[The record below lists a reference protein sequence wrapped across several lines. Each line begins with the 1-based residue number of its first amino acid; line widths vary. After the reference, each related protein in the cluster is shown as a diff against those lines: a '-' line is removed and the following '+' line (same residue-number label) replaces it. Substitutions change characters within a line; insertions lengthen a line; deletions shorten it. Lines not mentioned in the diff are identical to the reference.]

1 MKVIWTIIRW
11 FFGLLF
17 CLGSIGG
24 FASGEFWQALFSLG
38 LGLLLLPP
46 VTKALSKKPT
56 DNNQQSFPNTRTQ
69 PQAFKTT
76 TTQQSNSSQSSDKL
90 VNITTKSV
98 GNNTTEMTIE
108 LNEDVFLKKL
118 KDGTLGSDK
127 REIDIEDI
135 TGFYGNK
142 QYSPN
147 RQYCVSYADGHYEND
162 KWKNGDI
169 ALVKDKKL
177 LFKKKLQRPND
188 CFVSNDGIVIAC
200 DWLNSDALTGKFLI
214 FNETG
219 EELFFKKTTANL
231 GNCAISDN
239 SQIALFETHN
249 SDTNDGDKIFI
260 VDIANK
266 QIIKKFER
274 PASFNSAIIDTE
286 NKRIKLKDHKGFVF
300 EIDFDGNQTNAE
312 EYENHILTKGSVYD
326 RLWVYADKP
335 DEIKLKDPKY
345 LELLTKA
352 LTDKDASYSF
362 GKDKIYRMIG
372 EYHEANGDVAKTIE
386 NWEKAMQIN
395 SKIGVKRKLDILK
408 KNQKVK
414 SKPIEE
420 KAPIINVPKPKIEK
434 EITEQYIRAYREFVN
449 VELALTAQYNGEEY
463 AKRMT
468 PYYEGMYK
476 HISQNPSEYI
486 VFNDD
491 CDVTYYEMEF
501 VEAVEPIR
509 ERLFELAKQN
519 NIPTEI
525 LFIPRVK
532 IEEGFWDSI
541 INRNVIKIVRQLF
554 DEEQGEEYAT
564 LRQFKAFDRK
574 SPINKWTTSKNGK
587 NFLYEFQVS
596 QGIRA
601 ETLIRKR
608 LYLFDKE
615 FVRQQMLR
623 MSEKIWL
630 HNEVITAYEKWEQD
644 NSLWN
649 KIDHIKRKIEQKEIL
664 DESRKEIKFLRML
677 ENAGLKGRFIH
688 DESISWQLKY
698 RPDFWF
704 INENL
709 IVEYDETAH
718 KLRTDEDVQREKIIK
733 KHIPNVHFIRV
744 QEGLEKDGL
753 EEVLNFLKSFSE

>member
-11 FFGLLF
+11 FFGITF
-17 CLGSIGG
+17 CLASIGG
-24 FASGEFWQALFSLG
+24 FANGEFWQALFTLG

-56 DNNQQSFPNTRTQ
+56 DSSSQSFPTTQTQ
-69 PQAFKTT
+69 PQTLKTT
-76 TTQQSNSSQSSDKL
+76 TTQQTNSSQSSDKL

-98 GNNTTEMTIE
+98 GKNTTEMTIE
-108 LNEDVFLKKL
+108 LNEDVILKKL
-118 KDGTLGSDK
+118 KDGTLGSGK
-127 REIDIEDI
+127 REPSIEDI
-135 TGFYGNK
+135 TGFYGRK
-142 QYSPN
+142 QFSPN
-147 RQYCVSYADGHYEND
+147 RQYCVSYSDGHYENN

-169 ALVKDKKL
+169 ALIKDNKL

-188 CFVSNDGIVIAC
+188 CLVSNDGVVIVC
-200 DWLNSDALTGKFLI
+200 DWLNSDALTGKFII
-214 FNETG
+214 FNTTG
-219 EELFFKKTTANL
+219 EELVSKKTTANL
-231 GNCAISDN
+231 GSCAISDN

-249 SDTNDGDKIFI
+249 SDTNDSDKIFI
-260 VDIANK
+260 VDIPQK
-266 QIIKKFER
+266 QIIQKFER

-300 EIDFDGNQTNAE
+300 EVDFKGNQTNAE

-335 DEIKLKDPKY
+335 NEVKHKDTKY
-345 LELLTKA
+345 LELLNKS

-372 EYHEANGDVAKTIE
+372 EYYEANGDVAKTIE

-395 SKIGVKRKLDILK
+395 SKIGLKRKLDSLK
-408 KNQKVK
+408 KKQENNQKPIDVK
-414 SKPIEE
+414 T
-420 KAPIINVPKPKIEK
+420 PIINIPKPKIEK
-434 EITEQYIRAYREFVN
+434 AITEQYIKAYREFVN
-449 VELALTAQYNGEEY
+449 VELSLTAKYNGEEY

-491 CDVTYYEMEF
+491 SDVTYYEMEF

-509 ERLFELAKQN
+509 ERLLELAKQN

-587 NFLYEFQVS
+587 NYLYEFQVS

-615 FVRQQMLR
+615 FVRQQMMW
-623 MSEKIWL
+623 MSEMIWL
-630 HNEVITAYEKWEQD
+630 HNDDKLD
-644 NSLWN
+644 FN
-649 KIDHIKRKIEQKEIL
+649 KVEI
-664 DESRKEIKFLRML
+664 
-677 ENAGLKGRFIH
+677 
-688 DESISWQLKY
+688 
-698 RPDFWF
+698 
-704 INENL
+704 
-709 IVEYDETAH
+709 
-718 KLRTDEDVQREKIIK
+718 
-733 KHIPNVHFIRV
+733 
-744 QEGLEKDGL
+744 
-753 EEVLNFLKSFSE
+753 

>member
-1 MKVIWTIIRW
+1 MKVIWTFIRW
-11 FFGLLF
+11 FFGLTF
-17 CLGSIGG
+17 CLASIGG
-24 FASGEFWQALFSLG
+24 FASGEFWQALFTLG

-46 VTKALSKKPT
+46 VTKALSKKTT
-56 DNNQQSFPNTRTQ
+56 DANSDTQIQ
-69 PQAFKTT
+69 PQILKTKTT
-76 TTQQSNSSQSSDKL
+76 QHSNSSQSSDKL
-90 VNITTKSV
+90 VNITSKSV

-108 LNEDVFLKKL
+108 LNEEVLLKKL
-118 KDGTLGSDK
+118 KDGTLGSGK

-135 TGFYGNK
+135 TGFYGTK
-142 QYSPN
+142 KYSLN
-147 RQYCVSYADGHYEND
+147 RQYCVSYADGYYDNN

-169 ALVKDKKL
+169 ALVKDNKL

-188 CFVSNDGIVIAC
+188 CFVNNDGTVIVC
-200 DWLNSDALTGKFLI
+200 DWLNSGALTGKF
-214 FNETG
+214 FVFSTTG
-219 EELFFKKTTANL
+219 EELFSKKTTANL

-260 VDIANK
+260 VDIPNK
-266 QIIKKFER
+266 QIIRKFER
-274 PASFNSAIIDTE
+274 PASFNNAIIDTE
-286 NKRIKLKDHKGFVF
+286 NKRIRLKDHRGFVF
-300 EIDFDGNQTNAE
+300 EIDFEGNQTNAE

-326 RLWVYADKP
+326 RLWVYAEKP
-335 DEIKLKDPKY
+335 DETKLKDPKY
-345 LELLTKA
+345 LELLNKA

-372 EYHEANGDVAKTIE
+372 EYYEANADIPKTIE
-386 NWEKAMQIN
+386 NWEKAIQIN
-395 SKIGVKRKLDILK
+395 PKIGVKRKLDSLK
-408 KNQKVK
+408 KQERRPQVVETKVAEINI
-414 SKPIEE
+414 PAP
-420 KAPIINVPKPKIEK
+420 KAEK
-434 EITEQYIRAYREFVN
+434 EITEQYIIAYREFVN
-449 VELALTAQYNGEEY
+449 VELALTAQHNGEEY
-463 AKRMT
+463 AKRMA

-501 VEAVEPIR
+501 IEAVEPIR

-532 IEEGFWDSI
+532 IKEGFWGSI
-541 INRNVIKIVRQLF
+541 INRKVIKIVRQLF

-564 LRQFKAFDRK
+564 LRQFKAFDRS

-615 FVRQQMLR
+615 FVRQQMMW

-630 HNEVITAYEKWEQD
+630 HNEVVTAYKKWEQD

-709 IVEYDETAH
+709 IVEYDEIAH

-753 EEVLNFLKSFSE
+753 QEVLDFLKSFSE

>member
-11 FFGLLF
+11 FFGISF
-17 CLGSIGG
+17 CLASIGG
-24 FASGEFWQALFSLG
+24 FANGEFWQALFTLG

-46 VTKALSKKPT
+46 ETKALSKKPT
-56 DNNQQSFPNTRTQ
+56 DSSSQSFPTTQTQ
-69 PQAFKTT
+69 PQTLKTT
-76 TTQQSNSSQSSDKL
+76 TTQQTNSSQSSDKL

-98 GNNTTEMTIE
+98 GKNTTEMTIE
-108 LNEDVFLKKL
+108 LNEDVILKKL
-118 KDGTLGSDK
+118 KDGTLGSGK
-127 REIDIEDI
+127 REPSIEDI
-135 TGFYGNK
+135 TGFYGRK
-142 QYSPN
+142 QFSPN
-147 RQYCVSYADGHYEND
+147 RQYCVSYSDGHYENN

-169 ALVKDKKL
+169 ALIKDNKL

-188 CFVSNDGIVIAC
+188 CLVSNDGVVIVC
-200 DWLNSDALTGKFLI
+200 DWINSDALTGKFII
-214 FNETG
+214 FNTTG
-219 EELFFKKTTANL
+219 EEIVSKKTTANL
-231 GNCAISDN
+231 GSCAISDN

-249 SDTNDGDKIFI
+249 SDTNDSDKIFI
-260 VDIANK
+260 VDIPQK
-266 QIIKKFER
+266 QIIQKFER

-300 EIDFDGNQTNAE
+300 EVDFKGNQTNAE

-335 DEIKLKDPKY
+335 NEVKHKDTKY
-345 LELLTKA
+345 LELLNKS

-372 EYHEANGDVAKTIE
+372 EYYEANGDVAKTIE

-395 SKIGVKRKLDILK
+395 SKIGLKRKLDSLK
-408 KNQKVK
+408 KKQENNQKPIDVK
-414 SKPIEE
+414 T
-420 KAPIINVPKPKIEK
+420 PIINIPKPKIEK
-434 EITEQYIRAYREFVN
+434 AITEQYIKAYREFVN
-449 VELALTAQYNGEEY
+449 VELSLTAKYNGEEY

-491 CDVTYYEMEF
+491 SDVTYYEMEF

-509 ERLFELAKQN
+509 ERLLELAKQN

-587 NFLYEFQVS
+587 NYLYEFQVS

-615 FVRQQMLR
+615 FVRQQMMW
-623 MSEKIWL
+623 MSEMIWL
-630 HNEVITAYEKWEQD
+630 HNDDKLD
-644 NSLWN
+644 FN
-649 KIDHIKRKIEQKEIL
+649 KVEI
-664 DESRKEIKFLRML
+664 
-677 ENAGLKGRFIH
+677 
-688 DESISWQLKY
+688 
-698 RPDFWF
+698 
-704 INENL
+704 
-709 IVEYDETAH
+709 
-718 KLRTDEDVQREKIIK
+718 
-733 KHIPNVHFIRV
+733 
-744 QEGLEKDGL
+744 
-753 EEVLNFLKSFSE
+753 